1 MESAE
6 RESQVSTWLNRID
19 SELDMAGAVQEKIA
33 NRISSVLL
41 GQPPTDPETA
51 KKPEEGLVLLANTL
65 RSFAVRLSTMTDEY
79 DSMVERLE
87 L

>member
-6 RESQVSTWLNRID
+6 RESQVSTWLNRTD
-19 SELDMAGAVQEKIA
+19 SELNRANAVQERIA

-41 GQPPTDPETA
+41 SQPPTNPETA
-51 KKPEEGLVLLANTL
+51 NKSEEELVPLANTL